1 MIKGFIFDLDG
12 VITDTIEFHFQ
23 AWKRLADEEGL
34 PFTRED
40 YGQLRGVSR
49 RGSLDLVLKGEPIDE
64 ATAQAWMARKNSY
77 YLEFLQDLSPNDT
90 LPGAREFL
98 QSARRAGM
106 KIGLESSSR
115 NAGLVI
121 TGLQM
126 LDWFDAIGEG
136 NMIANPK
143 PAPDLYVWV
152 AGRLGLPATQCVV
165 FEDAAVGHAG
175 ARVANMYCVA
185 VNSVDYAGD
194 ADLCCEGLDD
204 ITVEEVLALADD

>member
-12 VITDTIEFHFQ
+12 VITDTIEFHFW

-40 YGQLRGVSR
+40 YEQLRGVSR
-49 RGSLDLVLKGEPIDE
+49 RGSLDLVLKGKPIDE
-64 ATAQAWMARKNSY
+64 AIAQAWMARKNSY
-77 YLEFLQDLSPNDT
+77 YLEFLQDLGPNDL

-98 QSARRAGM
+98 QATRRAGM

-121 TGLQM
+121 TGLQL
-126 LDWFDAIGEG
+126 LDLFDAIGEG
-136 NMIANPK
+136 NMVANPK

-152 AGRLGLPATQCVV
+152 AGRMGLPAAQCVV

-175 ARVANMYCVA
+175 ARAADMYCVA
-185 VNSVDYAGD
+185 VNSADYAGD
-194 ADLCCEGLDD
+194 AHLCCDGLDD
-204 ITVEEVLALADD
+204 ITVEQVLALDDD